1 MSSTILWLISVVIA
15 FAGVGIGLMYQGK
28 ALMNPDDSKEIGR
41 KMNIVGWWWI
51 GIAIFWLIIALL
63 LDLLVFKG

>member
-1 MSSTILWLISVVIA
+1 MGDTVLWLISVVIA

-41 KMNIVGWWWI
+41 KMNFVG
-51 GIAIFWLIIALL
+51 GGL
-63 LDLLVFKG
+63 G